1 MSDVAAPHAGA
12 GPPRAPAASGRPSL
26 PDLDFD
32 RSPFLVIWETTQACD
47 LACVHCRAEA
57 RPTRD
62 AGELST
68 AEAVGLME
76 RVRAFGRPLFVLTGG
91 DPLKRPDM
99 VEIVSE
105 GTRLGLRVG
114 MTPSGTPLMTPEVIF
129 QLKAAGLA
137 RLAVSLDG
145 STAAVH
151 DAFRGVRGSWAWTI
165 RMLAAAREA
174 GLTTQVNTTVTRAT
188 LDDFDAI
195 AALLSE
201 LEISLWSVFFLVPTG
216 RARPEDVASADG
228 FERVFNRM
236 YHLSKTLPF
245 DVKST
250 AAPQYRRV
258 VLQRQVAERRAAGGP
273 APKPLTGG
281 IGFSLADG
289 VGRAKGVNDGN
300 GFVFV
305 SHRGDIYPS
314 GFLPLSAGNV
324 RRDDLVEVYRNHP
337 LFRKLRDPDRLKGKC
352 GVCEY
357 RMVCGGSR
365 ARAYALTGDVLE
377 ADAYCAH
384 VPAQYARM
392 VARGEAEDVED
403 YFSRRVP
410 GWGAGAVA
418 MPLPVRACGTP
429 KARTA

>member
-1 MSDVAAPHAGA
+1 VP
-12 GPPRAPAASGRPSL
+12 GRPSL
-26 PDLDFD
+26 PDVDFA

-62 AGELST
+62 DAELST
-68 AEAVGLME
+68 AEAVALME
-76 RVRAFGRPLFVLTGG
+76 RVRAFGHPLFVLTGG

-105 GTRLGLRVG
+105 GARMGLRVG

-129 QLKAAGLA
+129 ALKEAGLA

-151 DAFRGVRGSWAWTI
+151 DAFRGVQGSWAWTI
-165 RMLAAAREA
+165 RMLMAAREA
-174 GLTTQVNTTVTRAT
+174 GLTTQVNTTVTRET
-188 LDDFDAI
+188 LADFDAI
-195 AALLSE
+195 AELLME
-201 LEISLWSVFFLVPTG
+201 LDIALWSVFFLVPTG
-216 RARPEDVASADG
+216 RARPQDVASADG
-228 FERVFNRM
+228 FEHVFHRM
-236 YHLSKTLPF
+236 YDLSKSLPF

-273 APKPLTGG
+273 APEPLTGG

-324 RRDDLVEVYRNHP
+324 RHHDLVDVYRYHP
-337 LFRKLRDPDRLKGKC
+337 LFQRLRDPDQLKGKC

-357 RMVCGGSR
+357 RTVCGGSR

-377 ADAYCAH
+377 ADPFCAH
-384 VPAQYARM
+384 VPAQYARR
-392 VARGEAEDVED
+392 VALGSAEPLDD

-410 GWGAGAVA
+410 GWADGAISAAV
-418 MPLPVRACGTP
+418 PLGACGSTGEM
-429 KARTA
+429 TT

>member
-1 MSDVAAPHAGA
+1 MAAE
-12 GPPRAPAASGRPSL
+12 AAAGRPAI
-26 PDLDFD
+26 PDVDFD

-62 AGELST
+62 DGELST
-68 AEAVGLME
+68 AEAVELME

-105 GTRLGLRVG
+105 GARMGLRVG
-114 MTPSGTPLMTPEVIF
+114 MTPSGTPLMTPEVIH
-129 QLKAAGLA
+129 QLRDAGLA

-145 STAAVH
+145 STPAVH
-151 DAFRGVRGSWAWTI
+151 DTFRGVRGSFAWTV
-165 RMLAAAREA
+165 RMLAAARDA
-174 GLTTQVNTTVTRAT
+174 GLTTQVNTTVTRDT
-188 LDDFDAI
+188 LADFGGLVE
-195 AALLSE
+195 LLTD

-216 RARPEDVASADG
+216 RARLEDVASAEA
-228 FERVFNRM
+228 FEQVFHRM
-236 YHLSKTLPF
+236 YDLSKTVPF
-245 DVKST
+245 DIKST

-258 VLQRQVAERRAAGGP
+258 VLQRQVAERRAAGGGA
-273 APKPLTGG
+273 APDPLTGG

-305 SHRGDIYPS
+305 SHRGEIYPS
-314 GFLPLSAGNV
+314 GFLPLAAGNV

-337 LFRKLRDPDRLKGKC
+337 LFRDLRDADRLKGKC

-357 RMVCGGSR
+357 RTVCGGSR
-365 ARAYALTGDVLE
+365 ARAYALTGDALE
-377 ADAYCAH
+377 ADPFCAH
-384 VPAQYARM
+384 VPAAYARK
-392 VARGEAEDVED
+392 AQRGETEEVEE
-403 YFSRRVP
+403 YFARRVP
-410 GWGAGAVA
+410 GWREAALAGDG
-418 MPLPVRACGTP
+418 PRPRACGV
-429 KARTA
+429 